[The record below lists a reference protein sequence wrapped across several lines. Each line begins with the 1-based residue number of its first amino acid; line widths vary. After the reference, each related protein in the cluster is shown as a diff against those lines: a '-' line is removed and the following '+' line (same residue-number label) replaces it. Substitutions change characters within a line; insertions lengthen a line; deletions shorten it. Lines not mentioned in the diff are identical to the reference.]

1 MPLPRASRRRF
12 AILPALLALW
22 IGLSG
27 ARCSAHTATF
37 ASATVKIGSDRTF
50 TVETRFD
57 LLAFALND
65 TPTRIGDAPMNALL
79 DGPSQDLQTQLTEA
93 AGRFHNDFQAS
104 GGVVDSI
111 AFPSLADVQAW
122 RDSPIKQRLPLMETA
137 IVTGHL
143 NPDAK
148 TIAVQFPQI
157 LGTVVVTTEVPYQ
170 EPISEPLD
178 PGALSSA
185 VSVTPGAPIPTAA
198 PTSKPDT
205 TAKPVSTPAK
215 PLLAPIVSGASHLA
229 PHVTK
234 AAPRGNV
241 QSAPAAKLPVTSVSA
256 ITSSKPAPVGSTI
269 PAIPNGQTKS
279 ATAATKLAT
288 PKPPAAAK
296 PTEPKPSAPIAAVV
310 SLTQKPAAVTETV
323 VTAAAPPQNH
333 WAKELFGFV
342 KMGFTHILPEGID
355 HILFVLG
362 LFLLSTKTKP
372 LLWQITAFT
381 VAHSLTLGLALYGV
395 VRLPSSIVEP
405 LIAASIVFVAVENV
419 CTTELKPWRPFV
431 VFGFGLVH
439 GMGFAGAITDLGLH
453 RQDFLTALIGFNA
466 GVELGQLSV
475 VALAFL
481 CVGWLRKRADYR
493 KIVVIPASLAIAA
506 IAVFWTIQRTIA
518 SFASL

>member
-1 MPLPRASRRRF
+1 MPFPRAPRRRF

-79 DGPSQDLQTQLTEA
+79 DGPPQDLQTQLTEA
-93 AGRFHNDFQAS
+93 AGRFRNDFQAS

-148 TIAVQFPQI
+148 TIAVQFPPI

-185 VSVTPGAPIPTAA
+185 VSVTPGAPIPTVA

-205 TAKPVSTPAK
+205 TAKSVPTPAK
-215 PLLAPIVSGASHLA
+215 TLSAPIVSGALRSA

-234 AAPRGNV
+234 TAQGGKV
-241 QSAPAAKLPVTSVSA
+241 QSAPAAKLATTPAGVINSSNPALAASA
-256 ITSSKPAPVGSTI
+256 KLVL
-269 PAIPNGQTKS
+269 PNGQAKS
-279 ATAATKLAT
+279 VTTAAKPAT
-288 PKPPAAAK
+288 PKPLATAAAAA
-296 PTEPKPSAPIAAVV
+296 PKPSAPIAAVA
-310 SLTQKPAAVTETV
+310 SLTPKPAAVTETV
-323 VTAAAPPQNH
+323 VTAAAPQNH
-333 WAKELFGFV
+333 WTKELFGFV

-453 RQDFLTALIGFNA
+453 RQDFLTALIGFNT

-481 CVGWLRKRADYR
+481 CVGWLRKRASYR